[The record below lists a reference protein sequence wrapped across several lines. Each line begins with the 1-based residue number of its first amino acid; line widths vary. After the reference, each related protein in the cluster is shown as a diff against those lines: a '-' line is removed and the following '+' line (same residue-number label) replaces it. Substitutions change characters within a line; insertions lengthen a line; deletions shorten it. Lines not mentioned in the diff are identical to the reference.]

1 MKNKLTLNNNSDDV
15 LKKKNTGA
23 NKTISTTVSNS
34 TKENSSNGKNKNLK
48 LLDQDE
54 KIPNTQVVL
63 IEQINDDVTN
73 GIKNNTENENESEF
87 VKLSP
92 NKDELDAA
100 RGDAENILNRLTIDV
115 NLGEKE
121 SLISTNRARED
132 SITTEL
138 KETMQSPPN
147 TDNELGKFFTEE
159 ERLHAVDDTN
169 KNVKER
175 LERGIQHR
183 NMGNSYFKKNK
194 FKDSLN
200 EYLSAV
206 EEINGLLL
214 LKTQSSLNVANID
227 WLRLECI
234 NNISVCYLLLKEYN
248 KVIYYTEQ
256 VLAVNPNNVN
266 SLSYRAK
273 ALIALHLYKEASE
286 CIKKALSIKYSKR
299 LMTLLKEIEENINF
313 GGKDLLDFE
322 KDADEQ
328 NLIEFKKSSLFMK
341 QEVDPK
347 IGLVSTSS
355 QGSESDVKKSEIKKP
370 STRSF
375 LFSFLFTI
383 IKFSKILSIGLIE
396 FLKRHK
402 YGILILIVIWIITFR
417 TSFKNKMLNLILRI
431 RFN

>member
-1 MKNKLTLNNNSDDV
+1 LN
-15 LKKKNTGA
+15 T
-23 NKTISTTVSNS
+23 
-34 TKENSSNGKNKNLK
+34 
-48 LLDQDE
+48 
-54 KIPNTQVVL
+54 
-63 IEQINDDVTN
+63 
-73 GIKNNTENENESEF
+73 
-87 VKLSP
+87 
-92 NKDELDAA
+92 
-100 RGDAENILNRLTIDV
+100 LTIDV
-115 NLGEKE
+115 NLAEKE

-183 NMGNSYFKKNK
+183 HMGNSYFKKNK
-194 FKDSLN
+194 FKESLN

-206 EEINGLLL
+206 EEMNGLLL

-248 KVIYYTEQ
+248 KVLYYTEQ

-273 ALIALHLYKEASE
+273 ALIALKLYREASE

-299 LMTLLKEIEENINF
+299 LMALLKQIEENINF

-322 KDADEQ
+322 KDANEQ
-328 NLIEFKKSSLFMK
+328 NLIEFKKSSLFIN
-341 QEVDPK
+341 QEIDAK
-347 IGLVSTSS
+347 TGLVSTSS
-355 QGSESDVKKSEIKKP
+355 MESESNVKKSEIKQP
-370 STRSF
+370 FTRSF

-383 IKFSKILSIGLIE
+383 FKFSKILSIGLIE

-417 TSFKNKMLNLILRI
+417 TSFKNKLLNLILRI